1 MPRFEHAIR
10 HTLNRS
16 GTDDAIQQAQD
27 ICGMTDREARA
38 YIAELNRTKP
48 IATDDVMGQLWRR
61 HHRRPW
67 QQED

>member
-16 GTDDAIQQAQD
+16 GPYEAIRQAQE
-27 ICGMTDREARA
+27 ICGMSEPDARA
-38 YIAELNRTKP
+38 YIAELARTRP

-61 HHRRPW
+61 HHRKPW